1 MSNTPPATPEP
12 IKIDLSEI
20 VPESVTKAIAD
31 GTVKTKEEAAALLGS
46 HFLDFY
52 KKSGYDEVKTVQIGT
67 HKATQ
72 NQLKVAAEK
81 LGFTINISDSS
92 KTAEVI
98 EQFAEQ
104 AKAIKENAGKGG
116 LTDEEKIQL
125 KDLQTYKKQLQDLQA
140 KLEATE
146 REKGEILTKA
156 QSEKL
161 ELVKTTFVKTEMQK
175 AIDAAVV
182 SSKINATDKTK
193 TTIKK
198 LFDADYFID
207 VKLNDKGAPSGYDLR
222 NKDTNELVLK
232 GANQHFTTLE
242 DLVLHVIKESSFE
255 PKQGT
260 STTPA
265 KPETGK
271 DQPASAFGQ
280 LGKKKWSSADYSA
293 QYEQNFLQKK

>member
-1 MSNTPPATPEP
+1 MSNTPPEATKPAFE
-12 IKIDLSEI
+12 LSEI
-20 VPESVTKAIAD
+20 IPESVMKAITD
-31 GTVKTKEEAAALLGS
+31 GTIKTKEEAESAFGS
-46 HFLDFY
+46 HFLDFFTKKGY
-52 KKSGYDEVKTVQIGT
+52 KDEKTVQIGT

-72 NQLKVAAEK
+72 NKLKEAGER
-81 LGFTINISDSS
+81 LGLSVNISDSS
-92 KTAEVI
+92 KTADVI
-98 EQFAEQ
+98 DMLFEQV
-104 AKAIKENAGKGG
+104 KTIKENAGKGG
-116 LTDEEKIQL
+116 LTEEEKKQIADLNVYKKQVQ
-125 KDLQTYKKQLQDLQA
+125 DLQT

-198 LFDADYFID
+198 LFDSDYFVD
-207 VKLNDKGAPSGYDLR
+207 VKLNDKGAPIGYDLR

-232 GANQHFTTLE
+232 GANQHFTALE

-271 DQPASAFGQ
+271 DQPATAFDK
-280 LGKKKWSSADYSA
+280 LGKKKWSLADHTA
-293 QYEQNFLQKK
+293 QYEQNFLSKK